1 MHLLDELNS
10 TGRFIITKR
19 RKAKEFEVEKYKQ
32 NSRVVARQVR
42 GDRILVPMASSE
54 EALDS
59 IYVLNETAAFMWD
72 QMTVACTAAEIAS
85 RVIDA
90 YDVGEAQAKVDTG
103 VVLADLLAVKAI
115 EVVDA

>member
-1 MHLLDELNS
+1 M
-10 TGRFIITKR
+10 
-19 RKAKEFEVEKYKQ
+19 EKYQQ
-32 NSRVVARQVR
+32 NERVVARQVR

-72 QMTVACTAAEIAS
+72 QMAAACTAAEIAS
-85 RVIDA
+85 RLGEV
-90 YDVGEAQAKVDTG
+90 YEVGEAQAKIDTD

-115 EVVDA
+115 EVVDV

>member
-1 MHLLDELNS
+1 ME
-10 TGRFIITKR
+10 R
-19 RKAKEFEVEKYKQ
+19 YKQ
-32 NSRVVARQVR
+32 NGRVVARQVR
-42 GDRILVPMASSE
+42 GDQILVPMASSE

-72 QMTVACTAAEIAS
+72 QMAAACTAAEIVA
-85 RVIDA
+85 RVSDV
-90 YDVGEAQAKVDTG
+90 YDVEEAQAKIDTD